1 LCKEIGG
8 PCFGYTYDL
17 AWALIGLNELVDWS
31 THYACG
37 WGEMVELTLDRIKQN
52 DVQACSGGMCLT
64 WCCQRGVSHRWLKV
78 G

>member
-1 LCKEIGG
+1 MCKEIGG

-37 WGEMVELTLDRIKQN
+37 WGEMVELTLERIKQN
-52 DVQACSGGMCLT
+52 DIQALDAIERALAVYVSGEHP
-64 WCCQRGVSHRWLKV
+64 RGE
-78 G
+78 